1 MFKLI
6 SFLFL
11 CILVTNNTFSQ
22 AVPRVVLVEEFTSST
37 CAPCAQLNPAFNA
50 TLESFNA
57 NTIGGSIASV
67 KYQMHWPGVGDP
79 SYNADGEFR
88 KNYYNISGV
97 PHAEI
102 DGGYDNS
109 PFGVTSAV
117 LNTALAVPAYMTID
131 VSSVVNGNNL
141 IVTTTV
147 NPTQN
152 FTSSQLKLH
161 VVITED
167 LYHFYGGTTN
177 ETEYTH
183 VMRKM
188 FPDGNGL
195 LIGPLAAGVPITVI
209 DSFAFSISNPVAQL
223 SYDLW
228 EGMSNVT
235 IVAFVQDDA
244 TKLVEQAGFTTLNCS
259 KSSVTFDVNEP
270 SSCTA
275 NDANST
281 VHVSGGITPYSFIWN
296 DSLNQTD
303 SSANNLAPGY
313 YVVAISD
320 ANGCI
325 RQDSI
330 IINDIGGPTLAL
342 SSTPTT
348 CYGVADATASVAPT
362 GNSPFTFLWNTGGTN
377 QIESGLPSGF
387 AYVTVTDV
395 NNCNYTDQIQIDE
408 AQQIIM
414 SFSDTMPN
422 CYGYTTGAIS
432 LNVIGGTSPYFYS
445 WSNGSSNQHLSNVG
459 SGSYSVTV
467 TDANNCIVIDSS
479 SIAYPP
485 QLFTSTDSIDA
496 SSFTA
501 CDGQAIV
508 TPSGI
513 IPPNF
518 TYLWD
523 DPNNQTD
530 SIATGL
536 CTGIYHVTVTTYRG
550 CSVEDSVEVL
560 SFNSIEFYLNNN
572 VVVYPNPANNFITI
586 ESLNPEGEIVDING
600 KTVITFT
607 DKEVNITSL
616 SNGIYFIRLGTIYT
630 KIIKQ

>member
-11 CILVTNNTFSQ
+11 FILFSYNTFAQ

-67 KYQMHWPGVGDP
+67 KYQMHWPGAGDP

-97 PHAEI
+97 PHAEV

-131 VSSVVNGNNL
+131 VSSVVNANNI

-147 NPTQN
+147 TPTQN

-195 LIGPLAAGVPITVI
+195 LIGSLSAGVPITVI
-209 DSFAFSISNPVAQL
+209 DSFAFSISNPVSQL

-259 KSSVTFDVNEP
+259 KNSVTFNVNEP
-270 SSCTA
+270 SSCNF
-275 NDANST
+275 NDANTT

-296 DSLNQTD
+296 DPLNQAD

-313 YVVAISD
+313 YVVTISD

-330 IINDIGGPTLAL
+330 IINDIGGPTLSL

-348 CYGVADATASVAPT
+348 CYGVADATASVTPT

-414 SFSDTMPN
+414 SFYDTMPN

-445 WSNGSSNQHLSNVG
+445 WSNGSTNQHLSQVG

-467 TDANNCIVIDSS
+467 TDANNCIVTDSS

-536 CTGIYHVTVTTYRG
+536 CIGLYHVTVTTYRG
-550 CSVEDSVEVL
+550 CSVEDSIEVL
-560 SFNSIEFYLNNN
+560 SFNSIESYLNNN

-586 ESLNPEGEIVDING
+586 ESLNPEGEIVDIKG
-600 KTVITFT
+600 KTVMTFT

-616 SNGIYFIRLGTIYT
+616 SEGIYFLRLGTIYT